1 MVIVLRYAFLLSLGV
16 ASIFAFISA
25 TALTGQMLIAGSG
38 HSVQNPEDM
47 GVWVMAGMAVLT
59 ALSLFRFV
67 FSGLPAMAKSWYRN
81 NKDKLLTI
89 FVAGIVC
96 AVFLVL

>member
-1 MVIVLRYAFLLSLGV
+1 MIIVLRYAFLLALGV

-25 TALTGQMLIAGSG
+25 MAVTGQMLIAGSG
-38 HSVQNPEDM
+38 HSVQHPEDM
-47 GVWVMAGMAVLT
+47 GVWVMAGMAILT
-59 ALSLFRFV
+59 TISLLRFV
-67 FSGLPAMAKSWYRN
+67 FSGLPAMAKSWYRD

-89 FVAGIVC
+89 FIAGIVC